1 MNFNSHSNLEGMHA
15 FLSPSKSSWVNYEDL
30 QVIEM
35 FHARTAAAR
44 GTRLHKLAHD
54 LIREKMKM
62 PLSPK
67 TTFNM
72 YVNDALG
79 FKMTP
84 EQTLFYSSNAFGTAD
99 AISFRQN
106 LLRIHDLKTGEKET
120 TMRQLEVYAGLFCLE
135 YAYRPFDIQIELRI
149 YQNDAVRVAEPDPGD
164 IAHIMNRIVTFDK
177 RLKALRLE
185 MS

>member
-1 MNFNSHSNLEGMHA
+1 MDFNKHSNLEGMHA
-15 FLSPSKSSWVNYEDL
+15 FLSPSKSSWVNYEDE
-30 QVIEM
+30 QIVDM

-54 LIREKMKM
+54 LIRERMRM
-62 PLSPK
+62 IANK

-79 FKMTP
+79 FKMVP

-99 AISFRQN
+99 AIAFRQN

-120 TMRQLEVYAGLFCLE
+120 TMRQLWVYVALFCLE
-135 YAYRPFDIQIELRI
+135 YGYRPFDIDIELRI
-149 YQNDAVRVAEPDPGD
+149 YQNDAVRVEHPDPGD
-164 IAHIMNRIVTFDK
+164 IAHVMDRIVTFDK
-177 RLKALRLE
+177 RINALRLE

>member
-1 MNFNSHSNLEGMHA
+1 MDFNKHSNLEGMHA
-15 FLSPSKSSWVNYEDL
+15 FLSPSKSSWVNYDDD
-30 QVIEM
+30 QVVEM
-35 FHARTAAAR
+35 FHSRQAAAR

-62 PLSPK
+62 PVNK

-84 EQTLFYSSNAFGTAD
+84 EQTLFYSANAFGHAD

-120 TMRQLEVYAGLFCLE
+120 TERQLEVYAGLFFLE
-135 YAYRPFDIQIELRI
+135 YGYRPFDVDVELRI
-149 YQNDAVRVAEPDPGD
+149 YQNDSVRVYHPDPGD
-164 IAHIMNRIVTFDK
+164 IAHIMDRIVTFDK
-177 RLKALRLE
+177 RIKALRLE

>member
-1 MNFNSHSNLEGMHA
+1 VDFNKHSNLEGMHA
-15 FLSPSKSSWVNYEDL
+15 FLSPSKSSWVNYVDE
-30 QVIEM
+30 QVVEM
-35 FHARTAAAR
+35 FHSRTAAAR

-54 LIREKMKM
+54 LIRERMRM
-62 PLSPK
+62 PVNNS
-67 TTFNM
+67 TFNM

-120 TMRQLEVYAGLFCLE
+120 TMRQLWVYAGLFCLE
-135 YAYRPFDIQIELRI
+135 YGYRPFDIDIELRI
-149 YQNDAVRVAEPDPGD
+149 YQNDAVRVEQTDPGD
-164 IAHIMNRIVTFDK
+164 IAHVMDRIVTFDK
-177 RLKALRLE
+177 RIKALRLE
-185 MS
+185 TS

>member
-1 MNFNSHSNLEGMHA
+1 
-15 FLSPSKSSWVNYEDL
+15 
-30 QVIEM
+30 
-35 FHARTAAAR
+35 
-44 GTRLHKLAHD
+44 
-54 LIREKMKM
+54 
-62 PLSPK
+62 
-67 TTFNM
+67 M

-149 YQNDAVRVAEPDPGD
+149 YQNDAVRVVEPDPGD
-164 IAHIMNRIVTFDK
+164 IAHIMDRIVTFDK